1 MVSVML
7 IPAPTPTNEAP
18 VAPFDPKALIAT
30 LSTRPGV
37 YRMLDA
43 HGGILYVGKAK
54 NLRKRVSNY
63 FRASGLDTKTMALV
77 SRIAGIEVTITSTET
92 EALLLEQ
99 NLIKQHRP
107 PYNIELRD
115 DKTYPYIMLTSSDEY
130 PRLAF
135 YRGSKRRDATFFG
148 PYPSAG
154 AVRESLGVLQKVF
167 RLRQCEDS
175 YFRNRTRPCLQ
186 YQIGRCTAPCVG
198 LISPEDYG
206 QDVHYSTLFLNGKSD
221 LLLRELTEK
230 MESKAQA
237 HEFEK
242 AAVIRDQI
250 ADLRRIHEQQYVSDQ
265 GGDADVL
272 AAAMSAAYAC
282 VHLIVIRGGRVIGSK
297 SFFPRDRLAST
308 ESELLASFL
317 AGYYVKEDNS
327 GTVPRELIISHPV
340 EDASTLSDALAFCA
354 GHPVSIRA
362 SVRGHRAK
370 WQGLALTNAQQSLQ
384 SFISNRQNV
393 QQRFEQLQQALGLE
407 KLPQR
412 IECFDISHTSGESP
426 VASCVV
432 FDVNGPLK
440 SDYRRF
446 NIEGI
451 TGGDDYAAMHQAL
464 SRRYTRVAREAAE
477 VPLESK
483 VPDILLIDG
492 GKGQLT
498 QAREVLDECQL
509 TEVQLIG
516 IAKGISRRAGQETLF
531 LSQGEKVTEVV
542 LPTESI
548 ALHLLQQIRDE
559 AHRFAITGHRQRRAK
574 TRSKSVL
581 EQIPGLGPKRR
592 RELLRHFGGQ
602 QEVQQASEEQLAKVP
617 GISTRLAQ
625 EIYAWLHNE

>member
-1 MVSVML
+1 ML
-7 IPAPTPTNEAP
+7 IPPESSTSNPP
-18 VAPFDPKALIAT
+18 RIDPKALIAS

-37 YRMLDA
+37 YRMFDETGA
-43 HGGILYVGKAK
+43 ILYVGKAK
-54 NLRKRVSNY
+54 NLKKRVGNY

-77 SRIAGIEVTITSTET
+77 SRIAAIEVTITSNET

-115 DKTYPYIMLTSSDEY
+115 DKSYPYIMLTSKDEY

-135 YRGSKRRDATFFG
+135 HRGSKKRDATFFG
-148 PYPSAG
+148 PYPSAS
-154 AVRESLGVLQKVF
+154 AVRESMAILQKVF
-167 RLRQCEDS
+167 RVRQCEDS
-175 YFRNRTRPCLQ
+175 YFRNRSRPCLQ
-186 YQIGRCTAPCVG
+186 YQIERCTGPCVG
-198 LISPEDYG
+198 LISPEDYA
-206 QDVHYSTLFLNGKSD
+206 QDVHFSTLFLNGKSD
-221 LLLRELTEK
+221 TLIKELTQK
-230 MESKAQA
+230 MESKSEAM
-237 HEFEK
+237 EFER

-250 ADLRRIHEQQYVSDQ
+250 IDLRRIHEQQYVSDQ

-272 AAAMSAAYAC
+272 AAALTAAYAC
-282 VHLIVIRGGRVIGSK
+282 VHLIVIRGGRLIGSK
-297 SFFPRDRLAST
+297 SFFPRDK
-308 ESELLASFL
+308 L
-317 AGYYVKEDNS
+317 AGSESALLSAFIASYYLQEDNAANI
-327 GTVPRELIISHPV
+327 PRELVIHPAI
-340 EDASTLSDALAFCA
+340 EDAKALADGLSFHA
-354 GHPVSIRA
+354 QKNVKISGA
-362 SVRGHRAK
+362 VRGHRAR
-370 WQGLALTNAQQSLQ
+370 WLAMAVTNAQQSLQ
-384 SFISNRQNV
+384 SFVSNKQNV
-393 QQRFEQLQQALGLE
+393 QQRFEQLQQALALDAM
-407 KLPQR
+407 PQR

-451 TGGDDYAAMHQAL
+451 TGGDDYAAMDQAL

-477 VPLESK
+477 TVEGAK

-492 GKGQLT
+492 GKGQLA
-498 QAREVLDECQL
+498 QARRVIDECQL
-509 TEVQLIG
+509 VDVMLIS

-531 LSQGEKVTEVV
+531 LSTGDSVKEIV

-574 TRSKSVL
+574 TRNKSLL

-592 RELLRHFGGQ
+592 RELLKHFGGQ
-602 QEVQQASEEQLAKVP
+602 QEVQHASEEQLAKVT
-617 GISTRLAQ
+617 GISKKLA
-625 EIYAWLHNE
+625 EDIYAYLHNE

>member
-1 MVSVML
+1 MST
-7 IPAPTPTNEAP
+7 PAATPTNDLP
-18 VAPFDPKALIAT
+18 VAQFDPKALIAT

-37 YRMLDA
+37 YRMLGAD
-43 HGGILYVGKAK
+43 GGILYVGKAK
-54 NLRKRVSNY
+54 NLRKRVANY

-77 SRIAGIEVTITSTET
+77 ARIAGIEVTITNTET

-135 YRGSKRRDATFFG
+135 YRGSKKREATFFG
-148 PYPSAG
+148 PYPSAS
-154 AVRESLGVLQKVF
+154 AVRESLGILQKVF

-186 YQIGRCTAPCVG
+186 HQIGRCTAPCVG
-198 LISPEDYG
+198 LISPEEYA

-221 LLLRELTEK
+221 LLIRELTEK
-230 MESKAQA
+230 MESRAQT

-272 AAAMSAAYAC
+272 AACISAAYAC
-282 VHLIVIRGGRVIGSK
+282 VHLIVVRGGRLLGSK

-317 AGYYVKEDNS
+317 AQYYVKENNA
-327 GTVPRELIISHPV
+327 GNIPRELIISHAV
-340 EDASTLSDALAFCA
+340 ADTSALAEALTFCA

-370 WQGLALTNAQQSLQ
+370 WQALALTNAVQSLQ
-384 SFISNRQNV
+384 SFVSNRQNV
-393 QQRFEQLQQALGLE
+393 QQRFAQLQQALALDA
-407 KLPQR
+407 LPQR
-412 IECFDISHTSGESP
+412 IECFDISHTAGESP

-464 SRRYTRVAREAAE
+464 SRRYTRVAKEAAE
-477 VPLESK
+477 TPLESK

-492 GKGQLT
+492 GKGQLS
-498 QAREVLDECQL
+498 QARAVLDECQL
-509 TEVQLIG
+509 SEVKLIG

-531 LSQGEKVTEVV
+531 LSQGASVSEIV

-602 QEVQQASEEQLAKVP
+602 QEVQQANEEQLAKVP

>member
-1 MVSVML
+1 MST
-7 IPAPTPTNEAP
+7 PAATPTNELP
-18 VAPFDPKALIAT
+18 VAQFDPKALIAT

-37 YRMLDA
+37 YRMLGADGA
-43 HGGILYVGKAK
+43 ILYVGKAK
-54 NLRKRVSNY
+54 NLRRRVANY

-77 SRIAGIEVTITSTET
+77 SRIAGIEVTITNTET

-115 DKTYPYIMLTSSDEY
+115 DKSYPYIMLTSSDEY

-135 YRGSKRRDATFFG
+135 YRGSKKRDATFFG

-154 AVRESLGVLQKVF
+154 AVRESLGILQKVF

-186 YQIGRCTAPCVG
+186 HQIGRCTAPCVG
-198 LISPEDYG
+198 LISPEEYA

-221 LLLRELTEK
+221 LLIRELTEK
-230 MESKAQA
+230 MESRAQA

-272 AAAMSAAYAC
+272 AASITAAYAC
-282 VHLIVIRGGRVIGSK
+282 VHLIVVRGGRLLGSK

-317 AGYYVKEDNS
+317 AQYYIKENNT
-327 GTVPRELIISHPV
+327 GNIPRELIISHAV
-340 EDASTLSDALAFCA
+340 ADSSTLAEALTFCA

-362 SVRGHRAK
+362 SVRGHRAR
-370 WQGLALTNAQQSLQ
+370 WQALALTNAVQSLQ
-384 SFISNRQNV
+384 SFVSNRQNI
-393 QQRFEQLQQALGLE
+393 QQRFEQLQQALALDT
-407 KLPQR
+407 LPQR
-412 IECFDISHTSGESP
+412 IECFDISHTAGESP

-451 TGGDDYAAMHQAL
+451 TGGDDYAAMRQAL

-477 VPLESK
+477 TPLESK

-492 GKGQLT
+492 GKGQLS
-498 QAREVLDECQL
+498 QARAVLDECQL
-509 TEVQLIG
+509 GDVRLIG

-531 LSQGEKVTEVV
+531 LSQGDSVSEIV

-559 AHRFAITGHRQRRAK
+559 AHRFAITGHRQRRAR
-574 TRSKSVL
+574 TRTKSVL

>member
-1 MVSVML
+1 MST
-7 IPAPTPTNEAP
+7 PAATPTNELP
-18 VAPFDPKALIAT
+18 VAQFDPKALIAT

-37 YRMLDA
+37 YRMLGADGA
-43 HGGILYVGKAK
+43 ILYVGKAK
-54 NLRKRVSNY
+54 NLRRRVANY

-77 SRIAGIEVTITSTET
+77 SRIAGIEVTITNTET

-115 DKTYPYIMLTSSDEY
+115 DKSYPYIMLTSSDEY

-135 YRGSKRRDATFFG
+135 YRGSKKRDATFFG

-154 AVRESLGVLQKVF
+154 AVRESLGILQKVF

-186 YQIGRCTAPCVG
+186 HQIGRCTAPCVG
-198 LISPEDYG
+198 LISPEEYA

-221 LLLRELTEK
+221 LLIRELTEK
-230 MESKAQA
+230 MESRAQA

-272 AAAMSAAYAC
+272 AASITAAYAC
-282 VHLIVIRGGRVIGSK
+282 VHLIVVRSGRLLGSK

-317 AGYYVKEDNS
+317 AQYYIKENNA
-327 GTVPRELIISHPV
+327 GNIPRELIISHAV
-340 EDASTLSDALAFCA
+340 ADSSTLAEALTFCA
-354 GHPVSIRA
+354 GHPVSVRA
-362 SVRGHRAK
+362 SVRGHRAR
-370 WQGLALTNAQQSLQ
+370 WQALALTNAVQSLQ
-384 SFISNRQNV
+384 SFVSNRQNV
-393 QQRFEQLQQALGLE
+393 QQRFEQLQQALELDT
-407 KLPQR
+407 LPQR
-412 IECFDISHTSGESP
+412 IECFDISHTAGESP

-451 TGGDDYAAMHQAL
+451 TGGDDYAAMRQAL

-477 VPLESK
+477 TPLESK

-492 GKGQLT
+492 GKGQLS
-498 QAREVLDECQL
+498 QARAVLDECQL
-509 TEVQLIG
+509 GDVRLIG

-531 LSQGEKVTEVV
+531 LSQGDSVSEIV

-559 AHRFAITGHRQRRAK
+559 AHRFAITGHRQRRAR
-574 TRSKSVL
+574 TRTKSVL

>member
-1 MVSVML
+1 MST
-7 IPAPTPTNEAP
+7 PAATPTNELP
-18 VAPFDPKALIAT
+18 VAQFDPKALIAT

-37 YRMLDA
+37 YRMLGADGA
-43 HGGILYVGKAK
+43 ILYVGKAK
-54 NLRKRVSNY
+54 NLRRRVANY

-77 SRIAGIEVTITSTET
+77 SRIAGIEVTITNTET

-115 DKTYPYIMLTSSDEY
+115 DKSYPYIMLTSSDEY

-135 YRGSKRRDATFFG
+135 YRGSKKRDATFFG

-154 AVRESLGVLQKVF
+154 AVRESLGILQKVF

-186 YQIGRCTAPCVG
+186 HQIGRCTAPCVG
-198 LISPEDYG
+198 LISPEEYA

-221 LLLRELTEK
+221 LLIRELTEK
-230 MESKAQA
+230 MESRAQA

-272 AAAMSAAYAC
+272 AASITAAYAC
-282 VHLIVIRGGRVIGSK
+282 VHLIVVRGGRLLGSK

-317 AGYYVKEDNS
+317 AQYYIKENNA
-327 GTVPRELIISHPV
+327 GNIPRELIISHAV
-340 EDASTLSDALAFCA
+340 ADSSTLAEALTFCA

-362 SVRGHRAK
+362 SVRGHRAR
-370 WQGLALTNAQQSLQ
+370 WQALALTNAVQSLQ
-384 SFISNRQNV
+384 SFVSNRQNI
-393 QQRFEQLQQALGLE
+393 QQRFEQLQQALALDT
-407 KLPQR
+407 LPQR
-412 IECFDISHTSGESP
+412 IECFDISHTAGESP

-451 TGGDDYAAMHQAL
+451 TGGDDYAAMRQAL

-477 VPLESK
+477 TPLESK

-492 GKGQLT
+492 GKGQLS
-498 QAREVLDECQL
+498 QARAVLDECQL
-509 TEVQLIG
+509 GEVRLIG

-531 LSQGEKVTEVV
+531 LSQGDSVSEIV

-559 AHRFAITGHRQRRAK
+559 AHRFAITGHRQRRAR
-574 TRSKSVL
+574 TRTKSVL

>member
-1 MVSVML
+1 MST
-7 IPAPTPTNEAP
+7 PAATPTNELP
-18 VAPFDPKALIAT
+18 VAQFDPKALIAT

-37 YRMLDA
+37 YRMLGADGA
-43 HGGILYVGKAK
+43 ILYVGKAK
-54 NLRKRVSNY
+54 NLRRRVANY

-77 SRIAGIEVTITSTET
+77 SRIAGIEVTITNTET

-115 DKTYPYIMLTSSDEY
+115 DKSYPYIMLTSSDEY

-135 YRGSKRRDATFFG
+135 YRGSKKRDATFFG

-154 AVRESLGVLQKVF
+154 AVRESLGILQKVF

-186 YQIGRCTAPCVG
+186 HQIGRCTAPCVG
-198 LISPEDYG
+198 LISPEEYA

-221 LLLRELTEK
+221 LLIRELTEK
-230 MESKAQA
+230 MESRAQA

-272 AAAMSAAYAC
+272 AASITAAYAC
-282 VHLIVIRGGRVIGSK
+282 VHLIVVRGGRLLGSK

-317 AGYYVKEDNS
+317 AQYYIKENNT
-327 GTVPRELIISHPV
+327 GNIPRELIISHAV
-340 EDASTLSDALAFCA
+340 ADSSTLAEALTFCA

-362 SVRGHRAK
+362 SVRGHRAR
-370 WQGLALTNAQQSLQ
+370 WQALALTNAVQSLQ
-384 SFISNRQNV
+384 SFVSNRQNI
-393 QQRFEQLQQALGLE
+393 QQRFEQLQQALALDT
-407 KLPQR
+407 LPQR
-412 IECFDISHTSGESP
+412 IECFDISHTAGESP

-451 TGGDDYAAMHQAL
+451 TGGDDYAAMRQAL

-477 VPLESK
+477 TPLESK

-492 GKGQLT
+492 DKGQLS
-498 QAREVLDECQL
+498 QARAVLDECQL
-509 TEVQLIG
+509 GDVRLIG

-531 LSQGEKVTEVV
+531 LSQGDSVSEIV

-559 AHRFAITGHRQRRAK
+559 AHRFAITGHRQRRAR
-574 TRSKSVL
+574 TRTKSVL